1 MIKIDPNSLA
11 FYNKS
16 SRQKLLNR
24 LKICMMCIL
33 LVFNGVGHGSN
44 ST

>member
-11 FYNKS
+11 FDTS

-24 LKICMMCIL
+24 LKICMCIL
-33 LVFNGVGHGSN
+33 LVFNSVRHGSN